1 MEEVTIP
8 KQVYEEL
15 LEVERRYLILVSN
28 ELPAMLCEEIPLI
41 GETQAQRVLQ
51 TLRGVGVQN

>member
-41 GETQAQRVLQ
+41 GEAQAQRVLQ
-51 TLRGVGVQN
+51 TLRGVCVQN

>member
-1 MEEVTIP
+1 MEEITIS
-8 KQVYEEL
+8 KSYYEEL

-41 GETQAQRVLQ
+41 GVAQAQRVLQ
-51 TLRGVGVQN
+51 TLRGVDVQN